1 MRLPFSQSTSHTSTP
16 FEIIH
21 CDVWTSSIAI
31 ISGFRYY
38 LVILYDF
45 THFCWTFPLV
55 HKSEAHSH
63 ITNFCAYVLTQFSL
77 PVRAVQADNGI
88 EFVKCTLMT
97 FLSSRGIRLHL
108 SCPYTSPQNG
118 KAERSLRMLNNISR
132 TLLIH
137 AHMPATYWAEALA
150 IATYLIN
157 RCPCSALQHQVPYTI
172 LYNTAPDYAHLRVFG
187 CLCYPN
193 LSATTPHKLTPRSN
207 TCLSRVPIH
216 T

>member
-1 MRLPFSQSTSHTSTP
+1 MSSTIWHHRLGHPATTTIDTLRKLSSISCNKVDHTLCHSCQLGKHVRLLFSQSTSHTSTP

-55 HKSEAHSH
+55 HKSKVHSH

-97 FLSSRGIRLHL
+97 FLSSRGIRLRL

-137 AHMPATYWAEALA
+137 AHMPATYWAEDL
-150 IATYLIN
+150 
-157 RCPCSALQHQVPYTI
+157 V
-172 LYNTAPDYAHLRVFG
+172 
-187 CLCYPN
+187 
-193 LSATTPHKLTPRSN
+193 
-207 TCLSRVPIH
+207 
-216 T
+216 